1 MSHLE
6 FYLRSYPQPDD
17 IRAQAA
23 AAEEDGWDGLLLT
36 DTQNLSMDVVG
47 SLHLAASAT
56 SRLRLG
62 TAVTNLV
69 TRHPAVVASTFA
81 TLHHV
86 TGGRAHIGLGRGDT
100 ALELIGTRPPSADE
114 FEQQVGRLQT
124 YLRGDVVDVGGL
136 GSRITWLPLEGE
148 TKVPVD
154 VFGSGPHV
162 IGVGARR
169 GDRLTVTVGAE
180 PERVDWAVQTARR
193 ARASAGLDPDDLD
206 VGAFVVVGVGTD
218 EAALDALVRG
228 NASISAH
235 FQRGSTALLSRT
247 DAAVVAEVTDHY
259 DEYHHGLEH
268 AAQSEALSA
277 DFLRRFCV
285 IGRPEECVERLGRL
299 VSSGLSHVTVVGGS
313 RDVDPAVRRRSD
325 TWWPP
330 RCCPPCGPSDARHRH
345 ATTGADEMTGDDRR
359 SVLATGGANAVGRGL
374 GVDLAARCTT
384 ASRLVV
390 DGGFVSQ

>member
-1 MSHLE
+1 MSPLE

-17 IRAQAA
+17 IPAQAA

-47 SLHLAASAT
+47 SLYLAASAT

-69 TRHPAVVASTFA
+69 SRHPAVVASTFA

-86 TGGRAHIGLGRGDT
+86 SGGRVHVGVGRGDT
-100 ALELIGTRPPSADE
+100 ALELIGVRPPSAAQ
-114 FEQQVGRLQT
+114 FEVRVGDLQT
-124 YLRGDVVDVGGL
+124 HLRGDVVDVDG
-136 GSRITWLPLEGE
+136 
-148 TKVPVD
+148 
-154 VFGSGPHV
+154 FGSGPQV
-162 IGVGARR
+162 IGLGARL

-193 ARASAGLDPDDLD
+193 ARADAGLDPDELD
-206 VGAFVVVGVGTD
+206 VGAFVVVGAGTD

-235 FQRGSTALLSRT
+235 FQRGATSSLSRG
-247 DAAVVAEVTDHY
+247 DAAVVTAVTDHY

-268 AAQSEALSA
+268 AAQSRALSP

-285 IGRPEECVERLGRL
+285 IGRPDECVARLHRL
-299 VSSGLSHVTVVGGS
+299 IALGLSHVTVVGGS
-313 RDVDPAVRRRSD
+313 RDIDPAVRQRSD
-325 TWWPP
+325 
-330 RCCPPCGPSDARHRH
+330 HLV
-345 ATTGADEMTGDDRR
+345 ATE
-359 SVLATGGANAVGRGL
+359 VLPALRAL
-374 GVDLAARCTT
+374 
-384 ASRLVV
+384 
-390 DGGFVSQ
+390 

>member
-1 MSHLE
+1 MSRPE
-6 FYLRSYPQPDD
+6 FYLRSYPEPDD
-17 IRAQAA
+17 IQARAA
-23 AAEEDGWDGLLLT
+23 AADEDGWDGLLLT

-81 TLHHV
+81 TPHHV
-86 TGGRAHIGLGRGDT
+86 PG
-100 ALELIGTRPPSADE
+100 GTRPRRGRARGHRPGADRG
-114 FEQQVGRLQT
+114 QAAVCGRVRGAGRLPA
-124 YLRGDVVDVGGL
+124 DVPAREGGRRRRL
-136 GSRITWLPLEGE
+136 GSRITWLPLAGE

-162 IGVGARR
+162 ISAGARL

-180 PERVDWAVQTARR
+180 PARVDWAVQTARR
-193 ARASAGLDPDDLD
+193 ARADAGLDPEQLD

-218 EAALDALVRG
+218 EEALDALVRG
-228 NASISAH
+228 NAGISAH
-235 FQRGSTALLSRT
+235 FQRGATSSLPQG
-247 DAAVVAEVTDHY
+247 DAAVVTAVTDSY

-268 AAQSEALSA
+268 AAQSQALDP

-285 IGRPEECVERLGRL
+285 IGRPDECVARLRRL
-299 VSSGLSHVTVVGGS
+299 VASGLSHVTVVGGS

-325 TWWPP
+325 
-330 RCCPPCGPSDARHRH
+330 HLV
-345 ATTGADEMTGDDRR
+345 ATE
-359 SVLATGGANAVGRGL
+359 VLPAVR
-374 GVDLAARCTT
+374 AA
-384 ASRLVV
+384 
-390 DGGFVSQ
+390 